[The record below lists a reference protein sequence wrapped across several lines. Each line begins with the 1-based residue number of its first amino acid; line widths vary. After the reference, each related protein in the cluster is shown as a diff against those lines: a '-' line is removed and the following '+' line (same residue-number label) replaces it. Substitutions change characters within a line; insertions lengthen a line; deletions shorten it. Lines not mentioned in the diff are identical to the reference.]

1 MAVLLGCV
9 VLMLALVLPALRAN
23 AADGNVCPPGDSGK
37 IDVPGDQLSVTVTA
51 PAGYLISG
59 YCVKAGS
66 VQGGTGGPVFV
77 VVDPPTKTVT
87 ITYPGG
93 KAVSHYSVT
102 YVPVTPPTTPP
113 PSTRRR
119 SHPPTLDDHD
129 HTRRR
134 PRPRRTPHHG
144 THTSPSSSTT
154 SSSGAVSTVT
164 TYPLQPVAAGATS
177 DPVAPRGVTPLQGL
191 LLLIGLL
198 GMSALLVSA
207 RSPRRLRFRRIGS
220 PRE

>member
-51 PAGYLISG
+51 PAGFLISG

-77 VVDPPTKTVT
+77 VVNPPQKTVT

-113 PSTRRR
+113 PSTTTK
-119 SHPPTLDDHD
+119 PPTSTTTT
-129 HTRRR
+129 HT
-134 PRPRRTPHHG
+134 TTSTTGTHTTG
-144 THTSPSSSTT
+144 THTSSPSTTT